1 MTRRTTVKKRITPRA
16 SSAKTIEAAREQILR
31 IVPPGVRI
39 HISAFWHD
47 SQSGRWK
54 SSRESYNVSIYSDLT
69 GRELADLD
77 ATSPGGLVTAV
88 MTWCTKPVQ
97 HDTPEPRPPVSQE
110 MAVRRPG
117 RNESRSSSGAIGHS
131 VPRVGHHVPLLE
143 YGGQS

>member
-54 SSRESYNVSIYSDLT
+54 SSRQSYNVSIYSDLT
-69 GRELADLD
+69 GRELADLN
-77 ATSPGGLVTAV
+77 ATSPGGLVAAV

-97 HDTPEPRPPVSQE
+97 HDTPEPPPPVSRE
-110 MAVRRPG
+110 MTVGPRRAAPT
-117 RNESRSSSGAIGHS
+117 ESRSSIAHA
-131 VPRVGHHVPLLE
+131 VPRVGHNLPLLE
-143 YGGQS
+143 YGGDR